1 MTLPRKYRC
10 KFCDKTFTRKS
21 WHERHTCEKKRRFL
35 ESNDIF
41 TISGHHLFNHWQRQ
55 TGLLR
60 RGKEKTLEEFCR
72 SPYFNAFKELA
83 VFTEQNYVVSKYQ
96 YLDWLI
102 LKEIPDRRWRYQTTL
117 ARYRNSLQKEN
128 SDKQVRASVKNILE
142 WCEDKDVKPSTF
154 FASITPGQALNMV
167 RTTQLSP
174 WVLFGY
180 DESVEDLVERIRE
193 GEAWSALDD
202 HININHWI
210 EKVRQDEDAIERVNS
225 YCKRKLG

>member
-41 TISGHHLFNHWQRQ
+41 TISGHRLFNHWQRQ

-60 RGKEKTLEEFCR
+60 RGKEKTLQEFCR
-72 SPYFNAFKELA
+72 SPYFNVFKNLA
-83 VFTEQNYVVSKYQ
+83 VFTEHNYVVSKYQ

-102 LKEIPDRRWRYQTTL
+102 EKKIPEKRWHYGTSL
-117 ARYRNSLQKEN
+117 SRYRNSLLKEN
-128 SDKQVRASVKNILE
+128 PVKQTKTTVKNILD
-142 WCEDKDVKPSTF
+142 WCEDKEIEPSLF

-167 RTTQLSP
+167 RSTQLSP

-180 DESVEDLVERIRE
+180 DNAVEELVDRIE
-193 GEAWSALDD
+193 GETWSALDD
-202 HININHWI
+202 HINVNHWVDKI
-210 EKVRQDEDAIERVNS
+210 RRDEDAMQRVNS
-225 YCKRKLG
+225 YCKSKLG